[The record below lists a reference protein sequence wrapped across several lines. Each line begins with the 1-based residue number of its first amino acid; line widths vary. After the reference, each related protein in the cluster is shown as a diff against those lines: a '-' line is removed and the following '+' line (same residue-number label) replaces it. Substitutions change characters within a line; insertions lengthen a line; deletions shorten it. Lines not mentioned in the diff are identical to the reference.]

1 MTLKQLALIRYG
13 NPYCSCS
20 TASLF
25 SVITGTHEHVTLLYS
40 LSTKT
45 KALHRFYKVR
55 SVCSERYPSVVEGRR
70 SIPFSSHQS
79 VGGALQEHTLAFSL
93 RVSHLA
99 EGRESLA
106 FATGAGGGSAPLL
119 QPVGGEPRGEGA
131 LSPQETRARARS
143 EPCSPAGLG
152 RTPWGGG
159 WRCQAV
165 PRPPQQRER
174 GRRRRP
180 RPVRY

>member
-1 MTLKQLALIRYG
+1 M
-13 NPYCSCS
+13 
-20 TASLF
+20 
-25 SVITGTHEHVTLLYS
+25 ITGTHEHVTLLYS

-55 SVCSERYPSVVEGRR
+55 SVCSERYPSVVEGKR

-93 RVSHLA
+93 RGSHLA

-152 RTPWGGG
+152 RIPWGG